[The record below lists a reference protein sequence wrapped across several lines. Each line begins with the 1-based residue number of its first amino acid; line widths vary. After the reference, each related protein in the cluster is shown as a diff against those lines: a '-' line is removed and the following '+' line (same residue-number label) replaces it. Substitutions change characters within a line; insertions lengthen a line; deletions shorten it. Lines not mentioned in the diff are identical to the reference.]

1 MQYSIATVCLSGLL
15 VDKIP
20 AIAEA
25 GFSGIELFEN
35 DILTYD
41 GSIPELRRLIESHDL
56 QVVTYQPFR
65 DFEGLPEPRRSRAFE
80 RARYKLDLTAE
91 LGCDLLMICSSL
103 SPHALGG
110 IDRAAGDLAELG
122 DQAAERGLRVA
133 YEALGWGRFINDYRD
148 SWEIV
153 RRAAH
158 DAVGLCLDTFH
169 IFSRDTPL
177 AAIESIP
184 GDNIFLVQV
193 ADAPRMTLDALSW
206 SRHYRCFPG
215 QGELPL
221 DEFMLKL
228 NATGFDGPLSLEVFN
243 DQFRAG
249 DIEQTAK
256 DGYRSLVYLG
266 ERTERAGNLHPQP
279 LAPAQIP
286 GAVAFVEFTL
296 AADKIEAFHQLLT
309 ALGFVL
315 AGRHRTKQVEHW
327 RQGEINLVLNL
338 EHGSY
343 AAQYLSLHGSSVCA
357 IALQVADVD
366 KVVKRAGQMN
376 YRASF
381 GDPVNDTHGNPAIA
395 GLSEG
400 LLYFVGGNG
409 QSIWQRDFVS
419 ADPVEQFAYLEHI
432 DHLSFTMPY
441 PEMLRA
447 ILMYRAMFG
456 MSAAP
461 AVDVYDPGGL
471 MRSQVMRTDD
481 NAVCFALNSSDSQH
495 TLSSRILERQA
506 GSGVQHI
513 ALESRDIKALARRV
527 RDAGIDI
534 LAIPDNYYAD
544 LQARFGLSDTDAAEM
559 AELGLLYDEDE
570 TGKFWQF
577 YTKLFDGSFCFEI
590 VQREGYSG
598 FGAANAPVRSAIQS
612 IELAA
617 LSSQAERL

>member
-15 VDKIP
+15 ADKIP

-25 GFSGIELFEN
+25 GFRGIELFEN
-35 DILTYD
+35 DILTYG
-41 GSIPELRRLIESHDL
+41 GSIPELRRLIDSHNL
-56 QVVTYQPFR
+56 EVVTYQPFR
-65 DFEGLPEPRRSRAFE
+65 DFEGLPEPWRARAFE

-110 IDRAAGDLAELG
+110 IDRAADDLNDLGDL
-122 DQAAERGLRVA
+122 AAERGLRVA

-158 DAVGLCLDTFH
+158 PSVGLCLDTFH

-177 AAIESIP
+177 VAIESIP
-184 GDNIFLVQV
+184 GDRIFLVQV

-221 DEFMLKL
+221 DEFMIKL

-243 DQFRAG
+243 DQFRASDTG
-249 DIEQTAK
+249 QTAK

-266 ERTERAGNLHPQP
+266 ERTERAGSTRPQP
-279 LAPAQIP
+279 LVPPQTP
-286 GAVAFVEFTL
+286 GSVAFIEFTI
-296 AADKIEAFHQLLT
+296 AADKIEPFHQLLN
-309 ALGFVL
+309 ALGFVM
-315 AGRHRTKQVEHW
+315 ASRHHSKEVEHW
-327 RQGEINLVLNL
+327 RQGDINLVLNL
-338 EHGSY
+338 EEGSY

-357 IALQVADVD
+357 IALEVADVD
-366 KVVKRAGQMN
+366 KVIRRAAQMN

-381 GDPVNDTHGNPAIA
+381 GDPVNDTRGNPAIA

-400 LLYFVGGNG
+400 LLYFVPGNG
-409 QSIWQRDFVS
+409 QTIWQRDFKSVDA
-419 ADPVEQFAYLEHI
+419 ADECAYLERV

-456 MSAAP
+456 MTAAP

-481 NAVCFALNSSDSQH
+481 HAICFALNSSDSQH

-513 ALESRDIKALARRV
+513 ALESPDIKALARRV
-527 RDAGIDI
+527 RDAGIDV
-534 LAIPDNYYAD
+534 LRLPRNYYAD
-544 LQARFGLSDTDAAEM
+544 LQARFGLSDAEVAEM
-559 AELGLLYDEDE
+559 ADLGLLYDEDE
-570 TGKFWQF
+570 NGQFWQF
-577 YTKLFDGSFCFEI
+577 YTRLFDGSFCFEI
-590 VQREGYSG
+590 VQRQGYTG

-612 IELAA
+612 IELAS
-617 LSSQAERL
+617 LQ